1 MGQNQR
7 NQFHL
12 KLIVMRRVQLH
23 VQLRGLASG
32 DNVRPLSIV
41 EGTPVV
47 NRRFQIVLFTV
58 LLLCAASGNVLLAQT
73 APAAAPQPGAA
84 SQMIESNTRRILDT
98 LDARRA
104 EFTRDRTALRA
115 FVAAELDAIFD
126 RAYSARMVLGRHARG
141 ADAADIALFADALTD
156 GLLQRY
162 GSALLDFN
170 TRLDVR
176 IGAETELPRNMGVR
190 VSSQLLRGSGE
201 PVALDYLLRQNQGQ
215 WKVFDVMIEGISMV
229 QTFRQQFDA
238 ELQRKSIREL
248 AEELRA
254 GELQAGAE

>member
-1 MGQNQR
+1 M
-7 NQFHL
+7 
-12 KLIVMRRVQLH
+12 
-23 VQLRGLASG
+23 
-32 DNVRPLSIV
+32 
-41 EGTPVV
+41 
-47 NRRFQIVLFTV
+47 NRRFLNALLIAALF
-58 LLLCAASGNVLLAQT
+58 LCGAPAHSLLAQT
-73 APAAAPQPGAA
+73 TPAAAPQPGAA

-104 EFTRDRTALRA
+104 EFTRDRAALRS
-115 FVAAELDAIFD
+115 FVADELDAIFD

-141 ADAADIALFADALTD
+141 ADAADVTLFADALTD

-176 IGAETELPRNMGVR
+176 IGAETALPRNMGVR

-201 PVALDYLLRQNQGQ
+201 PVALDYLLRQNEGQ

-238 ELQRKSIREL
+238 QLQHKSIREL

-254 GELQAGAE
+254 GQLQAGAE

>member
-1 MGQNQR
+1 M
-7 NQFHL
+7 
-12 KLIVMRRVQLH
+12 KLIVVRRVQRH
-23 VQLRGLASG
+23 VQLHEGIIG
-32 DNVRPLSIV
+32 NNVRPLLIV

-47 NRRFQIVLFTV
+47 NRRFQIVLFIAS
-58 LLLCAASGNVLLAQT
+58 LILCAVPGVLLAQT
-73 APAAAPQPGAA
+73 TPAPQPDTA

-98 LDARRA
+98 LNARHA
-104 EFTRDRTALRA
+104 EFTRDRTALRT

-126 RAYSARMVLGRHARG
+126 RDYSARMVLGRHARG
-141 ADAADIALFADALTD
+141 ADAADVALFADALTD

-162 GSALLDFN
+162 GAALLDFN

-176 IGAETELPRNMGVR
+176 ISAETALPRNMGVR

-201 PVALDYLLRQNQGQ
+201 PVALDYLLRQNEGQ

-248 AEELRA
+248 AGELRA
-254 GELQAGAE
+254 GQLQAGAE